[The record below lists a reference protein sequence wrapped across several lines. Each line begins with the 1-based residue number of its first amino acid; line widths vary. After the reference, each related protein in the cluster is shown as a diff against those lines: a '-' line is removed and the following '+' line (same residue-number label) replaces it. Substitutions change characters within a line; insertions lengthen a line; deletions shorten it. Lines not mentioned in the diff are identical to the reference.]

1 MEYRMET
8 DDANKSKMPGA
19 GHARHPNV
27 CCHRPQVVHMSN
39 GRLPLHALFEQT
51 HLHADLRTRTTNY
64 VRSTLQQRANRTKV
78 SSSPA
83 DCRCAR
89 SMGSLEAW
97 PSLAVY
103 SS

>member
-1 MEYRMET
+1 MGDGRCKQKAKCLEL
-8 DDANKSKMPGA
+8 DMP
-19 GHARHPNV
+19 
-27 CCHRPQVVHMSN
+27 RPSIPSAAIAPKWHIQCR
-39 GRLPLHALFEQT
+39 RLPFHALFEQT

-64 VRSTLQQRANRTKV
+64 VRSTLQQRANRTKM

-97 PSLAVY
+97 PSFAVY